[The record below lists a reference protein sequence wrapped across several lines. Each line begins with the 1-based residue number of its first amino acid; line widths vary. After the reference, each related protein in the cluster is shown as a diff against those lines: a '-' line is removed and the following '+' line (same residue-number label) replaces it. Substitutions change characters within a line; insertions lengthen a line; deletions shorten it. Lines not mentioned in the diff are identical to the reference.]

1 MYESCCHSA
10 YWHALILLNA
20 MIVSYYHCKYSNHD
34 HCLGRDSRKELCK
47 STSCFGKSKQIK
59 TDASSRPSCSIKWQ
73 RLNAT
78 STQCILNWIEPLHCS
93 WEVFSNK
100 TIIKKNMLYDF
111 SLAWESWDLLLWHNK
126 LQSNNCNIFSPSP
139 LCKFICFDSDAI
151 PMQDIACL
159 VLWSVLGTEGG
170 NVIMF
175 IAFLD
180 LSLNRHPSRSDA
192 MSRHGFCQ
200 MFHTS
205 KIPKYSNVAREK
217 RVNGDIF
224 GKKWEWRMF
233 YSSILI
239 KFSVFVQL
247 STQICTKSLHLFFE
261 NSCLNSATFTERVI
275 FGVNSWQFYL
285 SPKIFYTRTTCATC
299 DKFHV

>member
-1 MYESCCHSA
+1 MAVYESYCHSS
-10 YWHALILLNA
+10 YWHALST
-20 MIVSYYHCKYSNHD
+20 IVSYYDCKYSNHD
-34 HCLGRDSRKELCK
+34 HYLGRDSRKQGQKLCK

-151 PMQDIACL
+151 AMQDIACF
-159 VLWSVLGTEGG
+159 VLLSVLGTEGG

-200 MFHTS
+200 MFHKQDS
-205 KIPKYSNVAREK
+205 PLFKFYPRKCINRDLFAREL
-217 RVNGDIF
+217 
-224 GKKWEWRMF
+224 RMEDVLLIYF
-233 YSSILI
+233 EQIASFFRCASI
-239 KFSVFVQL
+239 S
-247 STQICTKSLHLFFE
+247 
-261 NSCLNSATFTERVI
+261 
-275 FGVNSWQFYL
+275 
-285 SPKIFYTRTTCATC
+285 
-299 DKFHV
+299 